1 MDNRRRTKRLDLAG
15 EILLKEI
22 GGESFETVEITITD
36 ASRDGVGFS
45 TNKQLTIGANYEA
58 NLTIWTK
65 EVLHVFIQIV
75 RASKNGDTFHYGSMF
90 VGMPEDMKARID
102 VYSTIQEYNEKKWR
116 KLIGCDFKAQCRDGT
131 ALSFFVLKLF
141 QFFQDGIVVH
151 GSCNF
156 I

>member
-65 EVLHVFIQIV
+65 EVIHAFLEIV
-75 RASKNGDTFHYGSMF
+75 RIEMHEDYFEYGAIF
-90 VGMPEDMKARID
+90 VGMPEMDSKRIEIYQQ
-102 VYSTIQEYNEKKWR
+102 VERLTKE
-116 KLIGCDFKAQCRDGT
+116 
-131 ALSFFVLKLF
+131 
-141 QFFQDGIVVH
+141 
-151 GSCNF
+151 
-156 I
+156 

>member
-102 VYSTIQEYNEKKWR
+102 VYSTIQEYNEKN
-116 KLIGCDFKAQCRDGT
+116 CE
-131 ALSFFVLKLF
+131 
-141 QFFQDGIVVH
+141 
-151 GSCNF
+151 N
-156 I
+156 